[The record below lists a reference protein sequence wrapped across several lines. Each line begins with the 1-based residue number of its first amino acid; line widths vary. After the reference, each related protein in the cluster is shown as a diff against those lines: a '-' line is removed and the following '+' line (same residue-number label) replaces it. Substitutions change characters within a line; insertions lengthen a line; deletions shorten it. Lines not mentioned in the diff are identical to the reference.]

1 MMSKTLAKQLADFKQ
16 YLQEQEKS
24 KNTIEKYLRDVGNFL
39 VFAGDIPLE
48 KSIVLSYKEYL
59 VEQYAPASV
68 NSMLAAVNSFLT
80 WMEHPEW
87 KVKPLKIQ
95 RDLFSKPEGELT
107 QKEYDRLVR
116 TAQKGRNPVHALLLQ
131 TICATGIRVSEL
143 QYITY
148 SALCSGRTTVACK
161 GKRRTIFIPKDLC
174 KLLKQHCTQL
184 GIKKGPVFITKNGK
198 PLDRSNIWKMLKS
211 LCKEA
216 KVAANKVFPHNL
228 RHLFARTYYKL
239 EKDLGRLADILGHTS
254 INTTRIYTMET
265 GKTHARQIDRMK
277 LVVSLN

>member
-1 MMSKTLAKQLADFKQ
+1 MSEALVKQLKKFKL
-16 YLQEQEKS
+16 YLQSQEKS
-24 KNTIEKYLRDVGNFL
+24 KNTMDKYLRDVGNFFIF
-39 VFAGDIPLE
+39 VGDAPLE
-48 KSIVLSYKEYL
+48 KPIVLFYKEHL
-59 VEQYAPASV
+59 VEKYAPASV

-80 WMEHPEW
+80 WIEHPEW

-116 TAQKGRNPVHALLLQ
+116 AAQKGRNPAHALLLQ

-174 KLLKQHCTQL
+174 KLLKRHCAQN

-198 PLDRSNIWKMLKS
+198 SLDRSNIWKMLKS